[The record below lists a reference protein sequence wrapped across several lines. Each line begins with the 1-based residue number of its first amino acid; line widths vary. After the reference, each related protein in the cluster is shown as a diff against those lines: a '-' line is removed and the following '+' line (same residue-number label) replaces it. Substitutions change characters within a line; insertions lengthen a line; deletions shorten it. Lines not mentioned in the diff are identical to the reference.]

1 MDSLET
7 PPTPLKQS
15 QSYAIFICRMEDKYQ
30 SELLG
35 AVHETVMGLHK
46 IGVIDND
53 EMMEYDRD
61 CLVQASEPVFVH
73 ERSVEL
79 EHATA

>member
-1 MDSLET
+1 
-7 PPTPLKQS
+7 
-15 QSYAIFICRMEDKYQ
+15 MENKCQ

-35 AVHETVMGLHK
+35 TIHETAMGLHK

-61 CLVQASEPVFVH
+61 CLVQACEPVFVG
-73 ERSVEL
+73 EMSLEL
-79 EHATA
+79 EHTIA